1 MNEIKRNQSI
11 GVPKPL
17 VDGPEKV
24 SGKALYSGDFVPKN
38 WMDNHFDVLRAWQ
51 KEGLLDWIGNRI
63 VLTKKGLLV
72 ADALTAELSL

>member
-1 MNEIKRNQSI
+1 MI
-11 GVPKPL
+11 L
-17 VDGPEKV
+17 
-24 SGKALYSGDFVPKN
+24 LPKN

-51 KEGLLDWIGNRI
+51 KEGLLDWMDDRI

>member
-1 MNEIKRNQSI
+1 MVQLRQKKGLSLKKWEDNVARK
-11 GVPKPL
+11 K
-17 VDGPEKV
+17 
-24 SGKALYSGDFVPKN
+24 